1 MTNKKS
7 YTGLGYTCMFLLT
20 ALIFSLLICLFINN
34 GMADAAGKE
43 GYISEGRT
51 NVYFRESP
59 GGNPVQENGSN
70 IMLNGGQALNVVDT
84 SNGSWY
90 KVTLVYNGTT
100 YTGYVSSSFITL
112 GKKEDSSDTEATTA
126 SAGGSDSDFEAY
138 LTKQASR
145 KAINHSFVICMPSI
159 QTGHSKL
166 YRPD

>member
-7 YTGLGYTCMFLLT
+7 YTGSGYTCMFLLT

-70 IMLNGGQALNVVDT
+70 IIPDMYLHHL
-84 SNGSWY
+84 SPS
-90 KVTLVYNGTT
+90 
-100 YTGYVSSSFITL
+100 
-112 GKKEDSSDTEATTA
+112 GKK
-126 SAGGSDSDFEAY
+126 
-138 LTKQASR
+138 KIHR
-145 KAINHSFVICMPSI
+145 IP
-159 QTGHSKL
+159 KL
-166 YRPD
+166 QQQVPAVPIPTLKHI